1 MLITNVQIN
10 APPGRRDEILKT
22 LRSLLGPTRVL
33 PGCVSCR
40 FYQDVENPNL
50 LTLIEEW
57 EDREALDRYI
67 RSNDYRKILAA
78 MDLAS
83 EPPEV
88 QFCSVSSVL
97 GMELIKELREGER
110 E

>member
-1 MLITNVQIN
+1 MLITSVRIN
-10 APPGRRDEILKT
+10 APPKRRDEILKT

-57 EDREALDRYI
+57 ESREALNRHV
-67 RSNDYRKILAA
+67 RSNDYRKLLTA

-83 EPPEV
+83 ERPVV
-88 QFCSVSSVL
+88 QFCSVSSES
-97 GMELIKELREGER
+97 GMELIEEIREGR
-110 E
+110 P

>member
-1 MLITNVQIN
+1 MLITSVRIN
-10 APPGRRDEILKT
+10 APPKRRDEILRT

-33 PGCVSCR
+33 PGCVTCR
-40 FYQDVENPNL
+40 FYQDVEDPNL

-57 EDREALDRYI
+57 ETREALDRYV

-88 QFCSVSSVL
+88 QFCSVLSIS
-97 GMELIKELREGER
+97 GMELIEEIREGR
-110 E
+110 T